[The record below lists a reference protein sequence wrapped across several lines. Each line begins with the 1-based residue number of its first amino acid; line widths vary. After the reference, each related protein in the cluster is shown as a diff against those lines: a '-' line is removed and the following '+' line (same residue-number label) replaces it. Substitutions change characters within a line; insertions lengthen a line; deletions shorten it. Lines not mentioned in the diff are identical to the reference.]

1 MFDFKSIALGDSRY
15 NFHSHTQFCDGR
27 ATMAEFAEAVSK
39 AGFRHWGFSPHSPV
53 PIDSPCNMAE
63 YDVPIYLAEVCRL
76 NSLYESSDIE
86 FYASMEIDYLGEHWG
101 PANDYFQQLPLDYR
115 IGSVHFVPAPDTGEP
130 VDIDGRYESF
140 LRKMHDYFHDDIHYV
155 VNTFFDQSLAMV
167 RAGGFDLIGHFD
179 KIGHNASHFCPG
191 IEDEP
196 FYRRR
201 LLELTD
207 AIIASGVTVEINTK
221 ALAEHGRLFPSPSVW
236 PILLKAG
243 VPVVVNSDAHYPHLV
258 NASRPEALAMLEK
271 TAAEISTP
279 TL

>member
-1 MFDFKSIALGDSRY
+1 
-15 NFHSHTQFCDGR
+15 
-27 ATMAEFAEAVSK
+27 
-39 AGFRHWGFSPHSPV
+39 
-53 PIDSPCNMAE
+53 
-63 YDVPIYLAEVCRL
+63 
-76 NSLYESSDIE
+76 
-86 FYASMEIDYLGEHWG
+86 
-101 PANDYFQQLPLDYR
+101 
-115 IGSVHFVPAPDTGEP
+115 
-130 VDIDGRYESF
+130 
-140 LRKMHDYFHDDIHYV
+140 MHDYFHDDIHYV

-221 ALAEHGRLFPSPSVW
+221 ALAEHGRLFPSSSVW

-243 VPVVVNSDAHYPHLV
+243 VPVVVNSDAHYTHLV

>member
-1 MFDFKSIALGDSRY
+1 MFDFKSITLGDSRY

-27 ATMAEFAEAVSK
+27 ATMAEFAEAVSN
-39 AGFRHWGFSPHSPV
+39 AGFRHLGFSPHTPV

-86 FYASMEIDYLGEHWG
+86 FYTSMEIDYLGEHWG

-115 IGSVHFVPAPDTGEP
+115 IGSVHFIPSPDTGEP

-221 ALAEHGRLFPSPSVW
+221 ALAEHGRLFPSSSVW

-243 VPVVVNSDAHYPHLV
+243 VPVVVNSDAHYTHLV

>member
-1 MFDFKSIALGDSRY
+1 MFDFKSITLGDSRY

-86 FYASMEIDYLGEHWG
+86 FYTSMEIDYLGEHWG

-115 IGSVHFVPAPDTGEP
+115 IGSVHFIPAPDTGEP

-221 ALAEHGRLFPSPSVW
+221 ALAEHGRLFPSSSVW

-243 VPVVVNSDAHYPHLV
+243 VPVVVNSDAHYTHLV
-258 NASRPEALAMLEK
+258 NASRPEALSMLEK

>member
-1 MFDFKSIALGDSRY
+1 MFNFKSITLGDSRY

-86 FYASMEIDYLGEHWG
+86 FYTSMEIDYLGEHWG

-115 IGSVHFVPAPDTGEP
+115 IGSVHFIPAPDTGEP

-221 ALAEHGRLFPSPSVW
+221 ALAEHGRLFPSSSVW

-243 VPVVVNSDAHYPHLV
+243 VPVVVNSDAHYTHLV

>member
-1 MFDFKSIALGDSRY
+1 MFDFKSITLGDSRY

-27 ATMAEFAEAVSK
+27 ATMAEFAEAVSN

-86 FYASMEIDYLGEHWG
+86 FYTSMEIDYLGEHWG
-101 PANDYFQQLPLDYR
+101 PANDYFQQLSLDYR
-115 IGSVHFVPAPDTGEP
+115 IGSVHFIPSPDTGEP

-221 ALAEHGRLFPSPSVW
+221 ALAEHGRLFPSSSVW

-243 VPVVVNSDAHYPHLV
+243 VPVVVNSDAHYTHLV

>member
-1 MFDFKSIALGDSRY
+1 MFDFKSITLGDSRY

-27 ATMAEFAEAVSK
+27 ATMAEFAEAVSN

-86 FYASMEIDYLGEHWG
+86 FYTSMEIDYLGEHWG

-115 IGSVHFVPAPDTGEP
+115 IGSVHFIPSPDTGEP

-221 ALAEHGRLFPSPSVW
+221 ALAEHGRLFPSSSVW

-243 VPVVVNSDAHYPHLV
+243 VPVVVNSDAHYTHLV

-271 TAAEISTP
+271 TAAEI
-279 TL
+279 

>member
-1 MFDFKSIALGDSRY
+1 MFDFKSITLGDSRY

-27 ATMAEFAEAVSK
+27 ATMAEFAETVSK

-140 LRKMHDYFHDDIHYV
+140 LRKMHDYFHYDIHYV

-191 IEDEP
+191 IEDEL